1 MKAPEKRAFY
11 NNLKKKTYFLQN
23 NLQIQKNICNFVGG
37 LGVRTHTYDR
47 IRMKKVYSLLI
58 CLACAV
64 AAAQAGAALQ
74 KSDKLEPRWVKHTP
88 KAQNPNIA
96 YRTVQV
102 YVDRLDEMP
111 QKSLEELTNYLPQ
124 EWNIRR
130 FEGRQVAEYA
140 DTGSQIHVIKEGSPD
155 EVPLRCE
162 LVDSYWE
169 LVQMGRKNMYRC
181 YVLYQMKRPDSVNP
195 VERVRLTDKY
205 GFGPVALS
213 VIPGAGQMYKG
224 SYLKGGLIMGA
235 SALCAGGIVLCE
247 TTKAGYTSLA
257 NKEHN
262 AKNKATYTTKSNN
275 WATGSYICIG
285 ALAALWIYNL
295 IDAGVAPGARHTV
308 VDNSYRPAYS
318 FGIEPTMLDAQTPA
332 LTARFTF

>member
-1 MKAPEKRAFY
+1 MKRLY
-11 NNLKKKTYFLQN
+11 T
-23 NLQIQKNICNFVGG
+23 
-37 LGVRTHTYDR
+37 
-47 IRMKKVYSLLI
+47 LLI

-64 AAAQAGAALQ
+64 ANTQAAASLQ
-74 KSDKLEPRWVKHTP
+74 KSDRLEPRWVKHTP

-102 YVDRLDEMP
+102 YVDRLDDMP
-111 QKSLEELTNYLPQ
+111 RASLEELANYLPQ

-130 FEGRQVAEYA
+130 IEGWQVPEYA
-140 DTGSQIHVIKEGSPD
+140 NTGSQIHVIKEGSPT

-169 LVQMGRKNMYRC
+169 LVQIGAGKQYRC

-195 VERVRLTDKY
+195 VERVRLTDRY

-224 SYLKGGLIMGA
+224 TYLKGGLIMGGA
-235 SALCAGGIVLCE
+235 VLCAGGIVLCE
-247 TTKAGYTSLA
+247 ATKAGYLSLA
-257 NKEHN
+257 DKEHN
-262 AKNKATYTTKSNN
+262 AGKVKTYTTKANN
-275 WATGSYICIG
+275 WATGSYVCIG

-308 VDNSYRPAYS
+308 VDNTFRGTACSLDLA
-318 FGIEPTMLDAQTPA
+318 PTMIDCTTPA
-332 LTARFTF
+332 LTARLTF